1 MSTQFTNRQWRL
13 PNNENKDKQSNYSM
27 DKFDQNDYISTPLT
41 IDEFSSATMSIW
53 FKTSLSQN
61 DKYFLTFP
69 EASGSNG
76 FDLNFV
82 TSGIKSYLVCHSG
95 ASTLNSTFTYDDGNW
110 HHVIVSYSGTIHKM
124 YIDGVLTDSN
134 SASIGTIK
142 NAEGNLYIGALS
154 SLHPTYRVSQT
165 KLDQVVVFNYALSD
179 GGVSVGQTATG
190 QIATLYGGGS
200 AVSNPMSLSPA
211 PVAYYPLGDQDS
223 FNGADYLVPNSS
235 LKDYVFDFTSS
246 TISIGNLSQVE
257 GNDFSVSLWLNRD
270 SAHSSVIYNSGS
282 AYPNGL
288 IFQSNQNGSF
298 FISVGGGDETTS
310 TMTISDGVWYNA
322 ILTVSG
328 TTAKVYVNGLQLGS
342 NLTVGSARTGI
353 GIGTVIGEYNHASGY
368 NFNGK
373 LSNVQVFNTALPET
387 GSNSIETLYNN
398 GSPLTSMSGF
408 TSLQGW
414 WKLDASATYDG
425 TDWTIPD
432 DSSNSNDG
440 TSSGMTQANL
450 IQSDLSFTSGYSPYA
465 LDFDGANDYI
475 DFGTGLGNSLGNSYS
490 GDLSISIWFKATS
503 IGTAPGL
510 FSINNGNG
518 VFGPIQIYFY
528 NNRLYFRVQ
537 PTQSGFNY
545 ISIPFTDTTS
555 WHHLTVV
562 YKSGSQSNSKMY
574 LDGADTSTNSGG
586 SFPTTLD
593 FDGIKTLIG
602 YYYSDSFLF
611 NGSISNVSV
620 WNAGLTSSQVTEIY
634 NEGVPSNL
642 NNHSAYSNLVS
653 WWQLGSNTSWVDP
666 YWIAL
671 DEKGTNN
678 GQSQNVAAPNN
689 MGENAIV
696 DGVGSYANGL
706 SDGMGGDEVIG
717 DAPYSS
723 SNSLSVNMDVEDRT
737 TDTPS

>member
-1 MSTQFTNRQWRL
+1 MFIGIAGTIPNL
-13 PNNENKDKQSNYSM
+13 PNLPGQGGGGGVEVLLEYDSSSFCKVTNPNLISPTVAEPAGGTFSYTGTGTLGIVPNTGLINVFESDSGSYTITYSVGGSSSSFPIAIGNEIILSITTSPGATICTGD
-27 DKFDQNDYISTPLT
+27 TATLT
-41 IDEFSSATMSIW
+41 A
-53 FKTSLSQN
+53 N
-61 DKYFLTFP
+61 
-69 EASGSNG
+69 ASGGSGG
-76 FDLNFV
+76 FTYSWDTSPV
-82 TSGIKSYLVCHSG
+82 QTIQSIDVTTSGNYTVTVTDSDGCSVSAVQQIT
-95 ASTLNSTFTYDDGNW
+95 ASTNATA
-110 HHVIVSYSGTIHKM
+110 I
-124 YIDGVLTDSN
+124 
-134 SASIGTIK
+134 ASI
-142 NAEGNLYIGALS
+142 NNDAA
-154 SLHPTYRVSQT
+154 
-165 KLDQVVVFNYALSD
+165 
-179 GGVSVGQTATG
+179 
-190 QIATLYGGGS
+190 
-200 AVSNPMSLSPA
+200 M
-211 PVAYYPLGDQDS
+211 S
-223 FNGADYLVPNSS
+223 FNG
-235 LKDYVFDFTSS
+235 T
-246 TISIGNLSQVE
+246 
-257 GNDFSVSLWLNRD
+257 D
-270 SAHSSVIYNSGS
+270 S
-282 AYPNGL
+282 
-288 IFQSNQNGSF
+288 
-298 FISVGGGDETTS
+298 
-310 TMTISDGVWYNA
+310 
-322 ILTVSG
+322 
-328 TTAKVYVNGLQLGS
+328 
-342 NLTVGSARTGI
+342 
-353 GIGTVIGEYNHASGY
+353 
-368 NFNGK
+368 
-373 LSNVQVFNTALPET
+373 
-387 GSNSIETLYNN
+387 
-398 GSPLTSMSGF
+398 
-408 TSLQGW
+408 
-414 WKLDASATYDG
+414 
-425 TDWTIPD
+425 
-432 DSSNSNDG
+432 
-440 TSSGMTQANL
+440 
-450 IQSDLSFTSGYSPYA
+450 
-465 LDFDGANDYI
+465 YI
-475 DFGTGLGNSLGNSYS
+475 DAGTGLGNSLGNSYS

-518 VFGPIQIYFY
+518 LFGPIQIYFF

>member
-450 IQSDLSFTSGYSPYA
+450 VQSDLSFTSGYSPYA

-475 DFGTGLGNSLGNSYS
+475 DVSADSSLVLGSGDFSISFWIKTADSTANILNPISSLGAGFFGLMIYQSKLRWNDQYS
-490 GDLSISIWFKATS
+490 VSNLWI
-503 IGTAPGL
+503 
-510 FSINNGNG
+510 INNT
-518 VFGPIQIYFY
+518 QIITNTWINVIVVRNSGTFSVFY
-528 NNRLYFRVQ
+528 NNVPQTL
-537 PTQSGFNY
+537 T
-545 ISIPFTDTTS
+545 TTS
-555 WHHLTVV
+555 DSQN
-562 YKSGSQSNSKMY
+562 YSGNNGYRIGSGNLGYLNCSLSN
-574 LDGADTSTNSGG
+574 L
-586 SFPTTLD
+586 
-593 FDGIKTLIG
+593 
-602 YYYSDSFLF
+602 
-611 NGSISNVSV
+611 SI
-620 WNAGLTSSQVTEIY
+620 WNTALTSSQVTEIY
-634 NEGVPSNL
+634 SEGVPQNL

-678 GQSQNVAAPNN
+678 GESQNVAAPNN